1 MAAPSTVTVA
11 PGGLERRSAEP
22 LVGAARVRASF
33 TCDDGASEVRTTDS
47 VFGSYPFSSAFTSWL
62 PRSSPVTSTGA
73 TPRGAPSTATVAP
86 AGSLPTRTR
95 PDALAAA
102 AAGTVVGAGAA
113 APARGGGGR
122 PLAPGGAG
130 RRPGE
135 GAPPPPPPPGR

>member
-11 PGGLERRSAEP
+11 PGGLDRMSAEP

-47 VFGSYPFSSAFTSWL
+47 VFGSYPFSSGL

-86 AGSLPTRTR
+86 AGSLSTRTR
-95 PDALAAA
+95 PDAVAA

-113 APARGGGGR
+113 AAVGGGG
-122 PLAPGGAG
+122 AGAFAAD
-130 RRPGE
+130 
-135 GAPPPPPPPGR
+135 GAV

>member
-11 PGGLERRSAEP
+11 PGGLDRMSAEP

-33 TCDDGASEVRTTDS
+33 TSDDGASEVRTTDS

-86 AGSLPTRTR
+86 AGSLSTRTR
-95 PDALAAA
+95 PDAVAAA
-102 AAGTVVGAGAA
+102 AAGTVVGTGAA
-113 APARGGGGR
+113 AAVGGGG
-122 PLAPGGAG
+122 AGGFAADG
-130 RRPGE
+130 AVSRRCE
-135 GAPPPPPPPGR
+135 